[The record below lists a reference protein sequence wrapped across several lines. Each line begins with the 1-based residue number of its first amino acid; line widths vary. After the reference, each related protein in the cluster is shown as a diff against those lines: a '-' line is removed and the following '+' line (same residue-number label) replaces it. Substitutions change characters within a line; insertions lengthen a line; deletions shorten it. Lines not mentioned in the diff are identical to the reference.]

1 MSLPLTIPLG
11 NEEIKRYHTKVI
23 GRFKMSLRRQQRKRQ
38 KSNRFRLAKHQLS
51 TCTKLFCT
59 FLCRQARLWRELPNF
74 TFHRQCEHTTTN
86 FSFYPQLS
94 LTQIGFV
101 CASQHARA
109 SMRRRLSPCRCLEAS
124 LPLLAESGAQDLIPV
139 TSPRSRAPSLKQNS
153 EAHGGGQFLV

>member
-101 CASQHARA
+101 CASQHAQKIITL
-109 SMRRRLSPCRCLEAS
+109 SMLEAS
-124 LPLLAESGAQDLIPV
+124 LGTLSKHLRRLGGGGDNRAGVGWGRLLLA
-139 TSPRSRAPSLKQNS
+139 RN
-153 EAHGGGQFLV
+153 